1 MSRSFFL
8 STEKTWVEK
17 KVYFQYSK
25 SCFTY
30 MFQHYFYQFWA
41 FLCVLKD
48 RHFSIQGL
56 VVYTIYIHSPRVL
69 RYRSSIMKG
78 LGKKNKAPGNVH
90 NRHRVVPSFGT
101 LQSTTTRAGKGR
113 AIRRNFVRFTQRNQV
128 SANEKGK
135 PYAPMV
141 LPGTSK
147 DWLWSLA
154 NFPQRGDLSLCGSQ
168 FDDPYRF
175 RNFVVGSPYGIRIA
189 SIPVMDKTIRLDIM
203 LSRIYHWRFH
213 WFLRNNGEHMFTYYI
228 AVHTA
233 WFEDIGSYKKY

>member
-1 MSRSFFL
+1 MS
-8 STEKTWVEK
+8 WK

-30 MFQHYFYQFWA
+30 TFQHYFYQFWA
-41 FLCVLKD
+41 FLSVLKN

-56 VVYTIYIHSPRVL
+56 VVYTQYTNIGTYLHSPRVL

-189 SIPVMDKTIRLDIM
+189 CTC
-203 LSRIYHWRFH
+203 
-213 WFLRNNGEHMFTYYI
+213 NGQNYSFRHH
-228 AVHTA
+228 AV
-233 WFEDIGSYKKY
+233 EDISLEIPLVLEK